1 MSSSG
6 QCALQT
12 CGRGGA
18 SPTLGISR
26 HVDTSTNSTQTRYHE
41 VDPIHS
47 NRRNTP
53 DFAASNAKL
62 KRKVYLTLTFL
73 MQESSVW
80 PTTPPRQ
87 ADGRNASTARRQGLL
102 GHVQQCACV

>member
-6 QCALQT
+6 QCTLQT

-47 NRRNTP
+47 NRRNKP

-62 KRKVYLTLTFL
+62 KSKVHLTLTSL

-87 ADGRNASTARRQGLL
+87 ADGRNASTG
-102 GHVQQCACV
+102 